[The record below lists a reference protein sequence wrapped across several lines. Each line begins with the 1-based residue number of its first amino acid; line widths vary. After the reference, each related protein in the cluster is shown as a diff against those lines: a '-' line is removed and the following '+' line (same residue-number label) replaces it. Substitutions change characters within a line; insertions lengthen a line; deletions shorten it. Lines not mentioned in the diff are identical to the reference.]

1 VIASLKLLLYDHDTF
16 SAATLAKINAGISEE
31 KRSEGVAAV
40 GNIHDKIEEGLRFF
54 EADLV

>member
-16 SAATLAKINAGISEE
+16 SAATLAKVNMGISEA
-31 KRSEGVAAV
+31 KRNEGIAAV
-40 GNIHDKIEEGLRFF
+40 ANIHNAIEDGIQFF

>member
-1 VIASLKLLLYDHDTF
+1 LLLYDHDTF

-40 GNIHDKIEEGLRFF
+40 ENIHDKIEEGIRFF